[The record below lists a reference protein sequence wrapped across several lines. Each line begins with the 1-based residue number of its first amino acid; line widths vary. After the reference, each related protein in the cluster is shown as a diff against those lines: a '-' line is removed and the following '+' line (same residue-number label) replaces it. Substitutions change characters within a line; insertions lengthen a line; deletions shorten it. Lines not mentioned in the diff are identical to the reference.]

1 MSAGPAAARAFLRRC
16 RKNQNSTSAVPI
28 RNTIPP
34 TTPPAMAPA
43 FEPLEVVAV
52 GETDAEVLAVAT
64 LLDDVEEVGVEA
76 VKDEVVELA
85 AGAPGSSARFS
96 ASVGL

>member
-1 MSAGPAAARAFLRRC
+1 MSAGPAAARACLRRC
-16 RKNQNSTSAVPI
+16 RTNQNSTSAVPI

-52 GETDAEVLAVAT
+52 GETGAEVLVVAA
-64 LLDDVEEVGVEA
+64 LLDDVEEVGIDVEN
-76 VKDEVVELA
+76 EVVELA
-85 AGAPGSSARFS
+85 ADAPGSSASFS
-96 ASVGL
+96 ASVGS